1 MTMPQRREMADS
13 EVQQNKKNTKKKNGS
28 VNRVEDIAIFRLMEF
43 A

>member
-1 MTMPQRREMADS
+1 MMMSQRREMADS

-43 A
+43 V